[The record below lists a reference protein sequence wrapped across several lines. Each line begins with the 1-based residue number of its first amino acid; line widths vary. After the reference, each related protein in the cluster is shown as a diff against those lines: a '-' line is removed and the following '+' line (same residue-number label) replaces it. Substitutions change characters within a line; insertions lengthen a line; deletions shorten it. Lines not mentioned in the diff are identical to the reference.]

1 VAGGDDPIVIGAKDE
16 ATRVMRDVA
25 AQLARLTSAVEQ
37 SAPKTA
43 AKVQQVE
50 FSFKALA
57 SAAAPLAAIF
67 AVVRGAMLSFETMGS
82 SVEAFNVQQEA
93 VRGLSLA
100 IRDQV
105 GDVDAAVAAHADFAA
120 RMQVATNVGDEA
132 TLGLM
137 RQASMM
143 GINAE
148 QVDSAAAAAIG
159 LANALGISQEEA
171 LKKVTQAVSG
181 NSSALGE
188 FIPNIG
194 KAKTEAERFQ
204 MVLDLAGRGLADAE
218 DRTKTTAGMMDRA
231 GGAIGDLKEK
241 LGELLAP
248 FWTFGYEVVAVAAE
262 SLQTAL
268 LPAIDAVQAGFDAV
282 RPILDAVLV
291 GVHDFGVIV
300 GVVFEVASSVIGT
313 LTDALGLNQGTLA
326 SWGETLQSIIRW
338 VGEGLIAGLTMAEV
352 VLTNLPDVLEFVAA
366 AAELWAIRLSRYFEQ
381 ALTVDLPAILEFATG
396 ISESFWK
403 GLIEGSAA
411 AGDVMVDV
419 LLYPWQRLAEY
430 LPGVMKGVQAAVGLA
445 SRGQEVVFD
454 FVAEEFAGLP
464 EKAANAATARERE
477 LLESMGRIATNLGEE
492 FDAKFSERVARLGVE
507 ARQGMSRQLGETAKE
522 LQQKQ
527 ARGGIAPT
535 SLSAVE
541 SRLLVRGRTD
551 DPLLSVASNT
561 ARTADAVLALP
572 DALAALMRPDV
583 GLPPLQV
590 RLVQ

>member
-1 VAGGDDPIVIGAKDE
+1 
-16 ATRVMRDVA
+16 MC
-25 AQLARLTSAVEQ
+25 
-37 SAPKTA
+37 
-43 AKVQQVE
+43 
-50 FSFKALA
+50 
-57 SAAAPLAAIF
+57 
-67 AVVRGAMLSFETMGS
+67 
-82 SVEAFNVQQEA
+82 
-93 VRGLSLA
+93 
-100 IRDQV
+100 IRD
-105 GDVDAAVAAHADFAA
+105 
-120 RMQVATNVGDEA
+120 R
-132 TLGLM
+132 
-137 RQASMM
+137 
-143 GINAE
+143 
-148 QVDSAAAAAIG
+148 
-159 LANALGISQEEA
+159 
-171 LKKVTQAVSG
+171 
-181 NSSALGE
+181 
-188 FIPNIG
+188 
-194 KAKTEAERFQ
+194 
-204 MVLDLAGRGLADAE
+204 
-218 DRTKTTAGMMDRA
+218 
-231 GGAIGDLKEK
+231 
-241 LGELLAP
+241 

-522 LQQKQ
+522 LQQQQ
-527 ARGGIAPT
+527 AKVAIDAT